1 MPLHAVRLLVCTYSR
16 CFPILLG
23 EKISQ
28 KHDSLWLSANQAA
41 SMHENTFE
49 ACAYLLTVIDQS
61 QMAPKKR
68 LRKGTLTLARKL
80 KLMGVCV

>member
-1 MPLHAVRLLVCTYSR
+1 
-16 CFPILLG
+16 
-23 EKISQ
+23 
-28 KHDSLWLSANQAA
+28 
-41 SMHENTFE
+41 MHENTFE